1 MKTYVNGLLFSAL
14 VVIQEELTK
23 NNFFW
28 FLLRFR
34 KVNNSKEFLIRT
46 AYCGQLLQKL

>member
-23 NNFFW
+23 NNFFG
-28 FLLRFR
+28 FFYGFE
-34 KVNNSKEFLIRT
+34 K
-46 AYCGQLLQKL
+46 